1 MKMVTFN
8 EDSRV
13 KIPAIIHLSRLGY
26 EYILKNGLIENV
38 LIDKDTNIFINIFKK
53 FCDKKNLDYE
63 KELKKINELLSY
75 DDLGEAFYKYL
86 IENLIDFNNFEENY
100 FNVVSEL
107 TFKKD
112 EDEFRPDIT
121 VLINGIPL
129 IFIEVKKPNN
139 FDGMN
144 AEKKRLISRFKNKNF
159 KKFFNEIL
167 FMIYSNNMEYVD
179 QKDTLIGSFYTTP
192 SLEPKFNYFREEDK
206 SIYQKFNEIDEETE
220 NFILK
225 DNNLVVIK
233 HSPEY
238 KENKSHLT
246 PLNKFLSSLL
256 NKERLKFILKY
267 AIAFVNKKEKQKHIM
282 RYPQIFATFAIK
294 NHLDKGNKKGIIWHT
309 QGSGKTA
316 LSFYNVKF
324 LNDYFAE
331 KNKLAKFYFIVD
343 RLDLLKQARDE
354 FLARG
359 LVVKTIQNKEEFVK
373 ELSLNTPIR
382 NDSGKLEIT
391 VVNIQK
397 FDTLNIKPH
406 YDLNIQRV
414 YFIDEAH
421 RSYNPKGTFLW
432 NLYSI
437 DKDAVFIAFTGTPL
451 LKKEYKS
458 TDIFGDYIHKYYY
471 NLSIKDGYT
480 LRLIREEIEANYKVK
495 LKEILEEIEIQK
507 GSVKSKDITS
517 HKNFVK
523 PMLEYIIKDLE
534 NFRRLHNEKVGG
546 MVVCDTSEQAR
557 ALFKAFNEKIMF
569 EKEKFFSIEKSKY
582 KEKFKVKSAA
592 LILHDEDTK
601 AIRENKID
609 DFKEGKIDLLIV
621 YNMLLTGFDA
631 PILKKLYLTRVIK
644 AHNLLQTLTRVNRPY
659 KDFKYGY
666 IVDFAN
672 IKDEFDKTNR
682 LYWQE
687 LQNELGDEVEKYS
700 EIFKSSEEI
709 EKELKEIEEFL
720 FSFDTENL
728 EVFSEEIREI
738 EDIEKIREII
748 KKLEH
753 LKELFNIA
761 KLYGYEKITKKMDI
775 FKINKMLSETKN
787 YLALL
792 RAKEAI
798 NKDFGEILNIALEDV
813 IFEFAKVK
821 EEELKLA
828 DELKEVLKNVREEF
842 IRNFDKDDVKYIS
855 LKEELEELLKKKNI
869 FEATTEEIKENI
881 PLLKEIYKKI
891 KALNSAN
898 ERLSRKYKN
907 DKKFAKIHKKL
918 RDKLNKKETEIRE
931 KLLKLKE
938 KADEMVLNRS
948 DIITQEE
955 IFKGVL
961 LKDIVNEFK
970 DYNLKY
976 DDFMYI
982 GNLIVN
988 EYISEY
994 RAS

>member
-1 MKMVTFN
+1 MKTAIFN

-26 EYILKNGLIENV
+26 KYVSKNAK
-38 LIDKDTNIFINIFKK
+38 IDKDTNIFIDIFKK
-53 FCDKKNLDYE
+53 FCEKKHLDYK
-63 KELKKINELLSY
+63 KELRKINDLLSY
-75 DDLGEAFYKYL
+75 DDLGEEFYKYL
-86 IENLIDFNNFEENY
+86 ISNLIDFDNFEENY

-139 FDGMN
+139 HNGMN
-144 AEKKRLISRFKNKNF
+144 AEKERLISRFKNKNF

-179 QKDTLIGSFYTTP
+179 QKDTLIGSFYVTP
-192 SLEPKFNYFREEDK
+192 SDEPKFNYFREEDQN
-206 SIYQKFNEIDEETE
+206 IYHQFSEISEDEE

-233 HSPEY
+233 HSLKY
-238 KENKSHLT
+238 KTNKSHLT

-294 NHLDKGNKKGIIWHT
+294 DYLDKGNKKGIIWHT

-324 LNDYFAE
+324 LNDYFAK

-359 LVVKTIQNKEEFVK
+359 LMVRTIQNKEEFIK
-373 ELSLNTPIR
+373 ELSLTTPIR

-397 FDTLNIKPH
+397 FDILDIKPH

-421 RSYNPKGTFLW
+421 RSYNPKGTFLG

-437 DKDAVFIAFTGTPL
+437 DKEAIFIALTGTPL

-458 TDIFGDYIHKYYY
+458 TDIFGNYIHKYYY

-480 LRLIREEIEANYKVK
+480 LRLIREEIEANYKTK

-507 GSVKSKDITS
+507 GTFKLKEITS

-546 MVVCDTSEQAR
+546 MVVCDSSQQAR
-557 ALFKAFNEKIMF
+557 ALYEVFNEKFIF
-569 EKEKFFSIEKSKY
+569 NEYCLAAEPKLRRN
-582 KEKFKVKSAA
+582 FKVEQAA

-631 PILKKLYLTRVIK
+631 KILKKLYLTRVIK

-659 KDFKYGY
+659 KNFKYGY

-672 IKDEFDKTNR
+672 IKDEFDKTNK

-709 EKELKEIEEFL
+709 EKELNEIREFL
-720 FSFDTENL
+720 FEFDTENL
-728 EVFSEEIREI
+728 EIFSKQIREI
-738 EDIEKIREII
+738 EDMEKIREII
-748 KKLEH
+748 KKLEN

-761 KLYGYEKITKKMDI
+761 KLYGYEEITKKVDI
-775 FKINKMLSETKN
+775 FRINKMLNETKN
-787 YLALL
+787 YLSLL
-792 RAKEAI
+792 KDKEAI
-798 NKDFGEILNIALEDV
+798 NRDFSEILNIALEDV
-813 IFEFAKVK
+813 VFEFLKTK

-828 DELKEVLKNVREEF
+828 DELKEVLKDVREEF
-842 IRNFDKDDVKYIS
+842 TRNFDKDDVEYIS
-855 LKEELEELLKKKNI
+855 LKEELERLLKKRNI

-881 PLLKEIYKKI
+881 PLLREIYKKI
-891 KALNSAN
+891 KALNRAN

-907 DKKFAKIHKKL
+907 DKKFAKIHKNLKNKL
-918 RDKLNKKETEIRE
+918 TAKEIEIQKR
-931 KLLKLKE
+931 LLALKE

-948 DIITQEE
+948 DIITQEN
-955 IFKGVL
+955 IFKGEL
-961 LKDIVNEFK
+961 LKDVVNEFS

-976 DDFMYI
+976 DD
-982 GNLIVN
+982 LIDLEGFKDKKITN
-988 EYISEY
+988 EY